1 MEAFVEQQL
10 EIFTNRNIENIQA
23 VVVGKPVLEVD
34 RPDVRV
40 IQGVYYWISGQ
51 ADVYLLN
58 TNNYLAHKMGKQEI
72 EDLPV
77 EIIFGGVEMTNFLVD
92 EKRALEII
100 LLILLKFNSM
110 QTSQIFSFPL
120 GL

>member
-1 MEAFVEQQL
+1 
-10 EIFTNRNIENIQA
+10 
-23 VVVGKPVLEVD
+23 
-34 RPDVRV
+34 
-40 IQGVYYWISGQ
+40 
-51 ADVYLLN
+51 
-58 TNNYLAHKMGKQEI
+58 MGKQEI

-92 EKRALEII
+92 EKRAFEII